1 MNKVSII
8 IPVYNEEKTIKELL
22 LKVQNTDFSGLEKEI
37 IIVDDASFDAT
48 TDILNNMKQQ
58 YKILFHKKNQG
69 KGAAIRTA
77 VKEATGDIVVIQDAD
92 LEYLPEDYNKLLP
105 FIINNQADVVYGS
118 RFLDREN
125 IKNFMFK
132 NMLANKILTMLTNI
146 LYGASIT
153 DMETCYKAFRREFI
167 QNIEIKSDR
176 FDFEPEITSKLL
188 KKKVRLKEVP
198 ISYNGRGHN
207 EGKKINWKD
216 GISAVV
222 ALIKYRFTD

>member
-1 MNKVSII
+1 
-8 IPVYNEEKTIKELL
+8 
-22 LKVQNTDFSGLEKEI
+22 
-37 IIVDDASFDAT
+37 
-48 TDILNNMKQQ
+48 MKQQ

-207 EGKKINWKD
+207 EG
-216 GISAVV
+216 
-222 ALIKYRFTD
+222 